1 VLLMFSMSMDAID
14 QSSDRAKALFHRF
27 YSRLDAALVDWE
39 IEKPLR
45 ALPYIY
51 PFIKLT
57 LLLKKAF
64 RRRG

>member
-1 VLLMFSMSMDAID
+1 
-14 QSSDRAKALFHRF
+14 
-27 YSRLDAALVDWE
+27 LVDWE

-57 LLLKKAF
+57 ILVKKAF